1 MRFLLF
7 ILWVLHWLPLPIL
20 GRLGKLLG
28 TCAYYLWGHRRRI
41 TLINLSLC
49 FPDMPQSEREL
60 IAKKHFQAYGRS
72 ILERGILWWASVK
85 RIKRLIHVEPEI
97 PYNETRSGP
106 VIFLCPHFVCL
117 EIPGAIITMDSPGCS
132 IYTEQK
138 NKVFDA
144 MLRKGRMRFHKD
156 VFLFN
161 RSQGIKP
168 IIRAL
173 HKGIPFL
180 MLPDMDFGI
189 KDAEFVPFFGIPAAT
204 LVATSRLA
212 AVSRAKV
219 IPVIATFLPNYQGW
233 KVKFY
238 PPWDHFPTK
247 DTLADTRRMNEFIEQ
262 RILEAPS
269 EYLWTHR
276 RFKTRPQGMPPVY
289 GKDDRNQK

>member
-1 MRFLLF
+1 MRFFLF
-7 ILWVLHWLPLPIL
+7 ILWAIHWLPLPVL

-28 TCAYYLWGHRRRI
+28 TCAYHLWARRRRI
-41 TLINLSLC
+41 TLTNLRLC
-49 FPDMPQSEREL
+49 FPDMPENERER
-60 IAKKHFQAYGRS
+60 IALEHFQGYGRS
-72 ILERGILWWASVK
+72 IIERGILWWSSVD

-106 VIFLCPHFVCL
+106 VILLCPHFVCL
-117 EIPGAIITMDSPGCS
+117 EMPGAIFTMDSQCCS

-138 NKVFDA
+138 NKIFDRV
-144 MLRKGRMRFHKD
+144 LRKGRLRFHSD
-156 VFLFN
+156 GLLYS

-189 KDAEFVPFFGIPAAT
+189 KDAEFVPFFGVPAAT

-212 AVSRAKV
+212 AATRAKV
-219 IPVIATFLPNYQGW
+219 IPVIATFLPDYKGW

-238 PPWDHFPTK
+238 PPLENFPTK
-247 DTLADTRRMNEFIEQ
+247 DAYADTKRINEFIEQ
-262 RILEAPS
+262 RILENPS

-276 RFKTRPQGMPPVY
+276 RFKTRPEGMPPVY
-289 GKDDRNQK
+289 GKDSKK

>member
-1 MRFLLF
+1 MRFFLF
-7 ILWVLHWLPLPIL
+7 ILWAIHWLPLPVL

-28 TCAYYLWGHRRRI
+28 TSAYHLWARRRRI
-41 TLINLSLC
+41 TLTNLRLC
-49 FPDMPQSEREL
+49 FPDMPENERER
-60 IAKKHFQAYGRS
+60 IALEHFQGYGRS
-72 ILERGILWWASVK
+72 IIERGILWWSSVD

-106 VIFLCPHFVCL
+106 VILLCPHFVCL
-117 EIPGAIITMDSPGCS
+117 EMPGAIFTMDSQCCS

-138 NKVFDA
+138 NKIFDRV
-144 MLRKGRMRFHKD
+144 LRKGRLRFHSD
-156 VFLFN
+156 GLLYS

-189 KDAEFVPFFGIPAAT
+189 KDAEFVPFFGVPAAT

-212 AVSRAKV
+212 AATRAKV
-219 IPVIATFLPNYQGW
+219 IPVIATFLPDYKGW

-238 PPWDHFPTK
+238 PPLENFPTK
-247 DTLADTRRMNEFIEQ
+247 DAYADTKRINEFIEQ
-262 RILEAPS
+262 RILETPS

-276 RFKTRPQGMPPVY
+276 RFKTRPEGMPPVY
-289 GKDDRNQK
+289 GKDSKK